1 MVLRSAQ
8 NHGSYQ
14 FSFFIRKV
22 NPYFALQNKI
32 KNQEKR
38 ILRDTILKETDKQ
51 TDRGSYEKYSDH
63 ETLF

>member
-8 NHGSYQ
+8 NHGAINFLSL
-14 FSFFIRKV
+14 FEKSIHISRC
-22 NPYFALQNKI
+22 KI
-32 KNQEKR
+32 KSKIKKKR

>member
-8 NHGSYQ
+8 DHRRYQ
-14 FSFFIRKV
+14 FSFFVRKG

-38 ILRDTILKETDKQ
+38 ILRDTILKDTDKQ